1 MLTITTNE
9 YIFNNYIATLYKF
22 TKLTKKQIKDY
33 MSSFQYKLTEFL
45 FRHTVR
51 PMMKRAAMYPE
62 KFIEKRR
69 KTEQKK
75 RLPLPSLHKKY
86 DFDEQSVGGTPYYA
100 IHSRYKSGERLVL
113 YFFGGGFVMSGDS
126 GDFEFAQEMAD
137 RTGADVWLVWHK
149 LLPEV
154 TDKEIIESV
163 ITVYQEALQ
172 RYKAEDITFFGLSS
186 GGSLCLDVCVYINE
200 QTKAIPL
207 PGKLIP
213 VSATIQMPPTKKQS
227 KTMMKIGKKDVM
239 FTPDYVMASAK
250 MMSLCGS
257 GGLLGNAIAHSW
269 RGFPKIM
276 AVYGSHEIYYAQMDD
291 FKRKCVEDKVDL
303 KTYVG
308 EGMMHTWVAAG
319 WLPEAKQARDNIYSY
334 IKEKD

>member
-1 MLTITTNE
+1 
-9 YIFNNYIATLYKF
+9 
-22 TKLTKKQIKDY
+22 

-86 DFDEQSVGGTPYYA
+86 DFDEQSVGDTPYYT

-154 TDKEIIESV
+154 TDKEVIESV
-163 ITVYQEALQ
+163 ITVYRRVV
-172 RYKAEDITFFGLSS
+172 RY
-186 GGSLCLDVCVYINE
+186 
-200 QTKAIPL
+200 
-207 PGKLIP
+207 
-213 VSATIQMPPTKKQS
+213 
-227 KTMMKIGKKDVM
+227 
-239 FTPDYVMASAK
+239 AST
-250 MMSLCGS
+250 
-257 GGLLGNAIAHSW
+257 
-269 RGFPKIM
+269 
-276 AVYGSHEIYYAQMDD
+276 YASISTN
-291 FKRKCVEDKVDL
+291 KRKQYLCRASLFPYRLRYRCHRRKNSL
-303 KTYVG
+303 R
-308 EGMMHTWVAAG
+308 
-319 WLPEAKQARDNIYSY
+319 Q
-334 IKEKD
+334 

>member
-1 MLTITTNE
+1 
-9 YIFNNYIATLYKF
+9 
-22 TKLTKKQIKDY
+22 
-33 MSSFQYKLTEFL
+33 MSSFHYKLTEFL

-213 VSATIQMPPTKKQS
+213 VSATIQMPPTKKQYE
-227 KTMMKIGKKDVM
+227 TMRKIGKKDVM

-291 FKRKCVEDKVDL
+291 FKRKCV
-303 KTYVG
+303 
-308 EGMMHTWVAAG
+308 
-319 WLPEAKQARDNIYSY
+319 
-334 IKEKD
+334 